1 MEGDIRSATLVNY
14 VLKSKNIDTIVH
26 FAAQTHVDNS
36 FGNSLQ
42 FTQNNVVGTH
52 VLLEAAKNAD
62 IKRFIHVST
71 DEVYGEAEMEDE
83 GMIETKALEPTN
95 PYAASKAAAEFL
107 VKAYHRSF
115 KLPVIITRGNNVYGP
130 HQFPEKLIPKFVSL
144 LERGRKLCM
153 HGTGENRRNFIYVT
167 DVARAFDTIVH
178 KGHIGS
184 IYNVGSELEMSN
196 IQVARFLL
204 KYYGK
209 EDQEDDIIEYVED
222 RPFNDFRYVINSDKL
237 IALGWKPE
245 VEWQDGLKRT
255 IEWYKKF
262 GGRNWGPDIGQFL
275 AAHPRRGAGGNE
287 EIH

>member
-1 MEGDIRSATLVNY
+1 MNY
-14 VLKSKNIDTIVH
+14 VLKEKNIDTIVH

-52 VLLEAAKNAD
+52 VLLEAAKQAE

-83 GMIETKALEPTN
+83 GMVESKALEPTN

-144 LERGRKLCM
+144 LERNRKLCL
-153 HGTGENRRNFIYVT
+153 HGTGENRRNFIFVE

-178 KGHIGS
+178 KGNIGA

-196 IQVARFLL
+196 IEVARALL

-209 EDQEDDIIEYVED
+209 EDQEKDIVEYVVD

-237 IALGWKPE
+237 IALGWAPQ
-245 VEWQDGLKRT
+245 VEWVDGLNRT

-262 GGRNWGPDIGQFL
+262 GSRNWGEIGTFL
-275 AAHPRRGAGGNE
+275 SAHPRRGAEKSGST
-287 EIH
+287 I